1 MDNKNPRLRLFTI
14 FNTFLLL
21 LICSFIQSISSSQPS
36 TQNHKQKHATRYL
49 NSIQK
54 HPLEIKNR
62 FSLFKPVRHLITE
75 FDNFDRHYFYDHI
88 YNSDKPW
95 ILIFY
100 ANWCSHSK
108 EFARDFIGTLQ
119 RAERSSLARRYNK
132 DIFKNINIGTIDCG
146 FLEKL
151 HEDIEYFEG
160 DTLNSN
166 HRSQSRRRD
175 SHDYYYLC
183 NVHGKMLT
191 NDGSYKLVFPTLKIV
206 ERNTD
211 KSKVNLLRMQNDRP
225 VNRNLVDY
233 NWLVELSGVNSF
245 AKRRTTSKGTIARV
259 RPQHKPAEVKPVVT
273 KEIKPYVNVR
283 PSRPVSR
290 PNNRKKEIIRKKSPS
305 SQVPEVHH
313 ELPTSTNSAKSNE
326 PGNQDQ
332 VRVSPNKSPTRRI
345 NKPVHVDKA
354 QKDRRRIE
362 STRKKEVKKPSA
374 IPNKRK
380 IISSK
385 NTSHVKSTK
394 HNKESSNNDIE
405 LEIDDSIETN
415 SNTRGR
421 KTNENNKKSNTNSPT
436 ISHKRK
442 PETST
447 KSTLHVINYQQ
458 TTQEQIRVAQTI
470 LAKEKIIQVA
480 CVVMTINVAIVA
492 GVIGIRRLFSR
503 MEMR

>member
-1 MDNKNPRLRLFTI
+1 
-14 FNTFLLL
+14 
-21 LICSFIQSISSSQPS
+21 
-36 TQNHKQKHATRYL
+36 
-49 NSIQK
+49 
-54 HPLEIKNR
+54 
-62 FSLFKPVRHLITE
+62 
-75 FDNFDRHYFYDHI
+75 
-88 YNSDKPW
+88 
-95 ILIFY
+95 
-100 ANWCSHSK
+100 
-108 EFARDFIGTLQ
+108 
-119 RAERSSLARRYNK
+119 
-132 DIFKNINIGTIDCG
+132 
-146 FLEKL
+146 
-151 HEDIEYFEG
+151 
-160 DTLNSN
+160 
-166 HRSQSRRRD
+166 
-175 SHDYYYLC
+175 
-183 NVHGKMLT
+183 
-191 NDGSYKLVFPTLKIV
+191 
-206 ERNTD
+206 
-211 KSKVNLLRMQNDRP
+211 
-225 VNRNLVDY
+225 
-233 NWLVELSGVNSF
+233 
-245 AKRRTTSKGTIARV
+245 
-259 RPQHKPAEVKPVVT
+259 
-273 KEIKPYVNVR
+273 
-283 PSRPVSR
+283 
-290 PNNRKKEIIRKKSPS
+290 
-305 SQVPEVHH
+305 
-313 ELPTSTNSAKSNE
+313 
-326 PGNQDQ
+326 
-332 VRVSPNKSPTRRI
+332 VSPNKSPTRRI

-458 TTQEQIRVAQTI
+458 TTQERIRVAQTI